1 MKRIKE
7 MVLPMNKYNFCALLC
22 MLCALILAGCTD
34 DLFMSNG
41 RNEAVD
47 GIQFEISTQEMGDLM
62 IGIGSTRALPISPE
76 SREAD
81 AFTARDMEGDNPY
94 GLSLHRMPLP
104 FVGIH
109 SKAVHASSGSETR
122 ASVDDIV
129 NGKDDFHDS
138 LSIWGYAKTV
148 KGDKKKLF
156 SENGTLLK
164 RIQNWRSAVLWP
176 YDKNAE
182 DPYYMMRFYA
192 IAPSVENLNFKLDDN
207 KKPSYDNAPVFTLTL
222 PESVAAMRDVL
233 YGESDIISV
242 QAGPSPNGS
251 VTDDQEQ
258 ESIERDNKKVS
269 LTFSH
274 IMTAIRFAQGNGFPC
289 NDVDNGVDN
298 GVVIKKIRLKNIHV
312 SGKFDPNETDVYTRT
327 KGKWSLD
334 DGSVKYT
341 YELTN
346 LSTNT
351 SGNNTYIDGQQV
363 LFMIP
368 QTLNGEE
375 ELEVELEAPIRFK
388 TNENG
393 NYIFDSDGKRI
404 PLTETKT
411 KTHVVSC
418 KLTGD
423 VWKKGYT
430 VTYKL
435 TIGELEDGYYLLVDA
450 PEALE
455 HNSESKM
462 SGTFTVHSYRSYYD
476 YSKDP
481 SGKEDKSHGVN
492 WKIVGYA
499 ESKDNAENNKFIDDI
514 IDDIIDGR
522 PDWLLDMN
530 GQMPSKGAI
539 YGGGY
544 NSTVSFTVDTA
555 KYTYYYKN
563 KFKYKQDIKIL
574 THSGV
579 LKANS
584 NPEANGDDLSA
595 LKTANCYVVNRT
607 GTYKFPLVYGNGKI
621 TGADFVDHR
630 GEIISSESI
639 KEHISSQ
646 YEGKYNWTENGLR
659 AQIIWQ
665 DVKGLAKPL
674 SVLASQEM
682 LQFSVNEATPGNAVI
697 ALQALPID
705 GTDWETLWT
714 WHIWMTDEVYQ
725 NSSTDGVSYD
735 SYYLTYNSDTN
746 DRIVSLEN
754 SNKILPV
761 NLGWVPDKDA
771 FGVYE
776 PREVWVKIQQT
787 EGKDGNNA
795 SVVFCIKQH
804 ARQDLITGTSTIYQ
818 WGRPTALPMTLYSD
832 GTNTKKRDIYDG
844 EGNIISDR
852 FTLEQASELLGGY
865 HIANPYNMFRWSEET
880 DDKNNL
886 DGKSV
891 WFDMKVASV
900 PEYWKAGAGKKTVYD
915 PCPPGFQVPSVD
927 IFKVLSRKNSDSP
940 NGSDLNIYP
949 DKEYTDANGNS
960 GTAASASPNAGGY
973 FYTKPI
979 SDIDKERYSPL
990 VYFPVTGEWQG
1001 DVPAG
1006 TVMNS
1011 TYIDEKGEVK
1021 YLKINNT
1028 FGFYWCADNN
1038 PTDKINASTLWIHP
1052 EWNYNRSDKPAIQ
1065 FGRTIQ
1071 YSSAQPIRPTKSKTE

>member
-1 MKRIKE
+1 
-7 MVLPMNKYNFCALLC
+7 MNKYNFCALLC
-22 MLCALILAGCTD
+22 MLCVLILAGCTD

-41 RNEAVD
+41 QNEAGD
-47 GIQFEISTQEMGDLM
+47 GMQFEISTQEMGDLM

-148 KGDKKKLF
+148 NGNYKNLF
-156 SENGTLLK
+156 SENSENGTLLK

-182 DPYYMMRFYA
+182 DPNYMMRFYA
-192 IAPSVENLNFKLDDN
+192 IAPSVENLNFELDDSE
-207 KKPSYDNAPVFTLTL
+207 KPSYNNAPVFTLTL

-242 QAGPSPNGS
+242 QAGPSPSGS
-251 VTDDQEQ
+251 VTDGSEQ
-258 ESIERDNKKVS
+258 ESIDQDNKKVS

-274 IMTAIRFAQGNGFPC
+274 IMTAIRFAQGDVFPY
-289 NDVDNGVDN
+289 NDVDN

-351 SGNNTYIDGQQV
+351 SGGNTYIDGQEV

-375 ELEVELEAPIRFK
+375 ELEVELDVPNPKEGTGIR
-388 TNENG
+388 
-393 NYIFDSDGKRI
+393 
-404 PLTETKT
+404 
-411 KTHVVSC
+411 THTVSC

-462 SGTFTVHSYRSYYD
+462 SGTFTLHSYRSYYD

-481 SGKEDKSHGVN
+481 SGKEDKSHGVK

-499 ESKDNAENNKFIDDI
+499 ESKDNAENNEF

-530 GQMPSKGAI
+530 GQSPSKGAI

-555 KYTYYYKN
+555 KYTYYYEN
-563 KFKYKQDIKIL
+563 KFKYKEKQDIKIL

-579 LKANS
+579 L
-584 NPEANGDDLSA
+584 EANTTSSADYERNLS
-595 LKTANCYVVNRT
+595 KNGTANCYIVNRM
-607 GTYKFPLVYGNGKI
+607 GTYQFSLVYGNGDV
-621 TGADFVDHR
+621 TNNDNFVDHK
-630 GEIISSESI
+630 GKPILYKSI
-639 KEHISSQ
+639 QDQMEEVYKCDYQ
-646 YEGKYNWTENGLR
+646 LQ
-659 AQIIWQ
+659 AQLVWQ
-665 DVKGLAKPL
+665 DVEGLITGLNALK
-674 SVLASQEM
+674 SSDIIEFTVSKT
-682 LQFSVNEATPGNAVI
+682 TPANAVI
-697 ALQALPID
+697 ALQGRENDNA
-705 GTDWETLWT
+705 DWETLWT
-714 WHIWMTDEVYQ
+714 WHIWMTDEV
-725 NSSTDGVSYD
+725 NPNGGNT
-735 SYYLTYNSDTN
+735 
-746 DRIVSLEN
+746 VSLQNDKGN
-754 SNKILPV
+754 SNEILPV

-795 SVVFCIKQH
+795 FVVFCIKQH

-844 EGNIISDR
+844 EGNVISDR
-852 FTLEQASELLGGY
+852 FMLEQAFGLPEGY
-865 HIANPYNMFRWSEET
+865 HIANPYNMFRWT
-880 DDKNNL
+880 NANDYR
-886 DGKSV
+886 SV
-891 WFDMKVASV
+891 WFDKTNGI
-900 PEYWKAGAGKKTVYD
+900 PNYWSTSKTVYD

-927 IFKVLSRKNSDSP
+927 IFKVLSRENSDSP
-940 NGSDLNIYP
+940 NGSDSPNDLGLNIYP

-960 GTAASASPNAGGY
+960 GKASSASPNAGGY
-973 FYTKPI
+973 FYTQKFA
-979 SDIDKERYSPL
+979 SEQDMDEGRYSPL

-1021 YLKINNT
+1021 YLKTNNT
-1028 FGFYWCADNN
+1028 HGIYWCVDA
-1038 PTDKINASTLWIHP
+1038 ASTDNEKAPALWLHFM
-1052 EWNYNRSDKPAIQ
+1052 NSDKPAIQ

-1071 YSSAQPIRPTKSKTE
+1071 YSSAQPIRPMMVH

>member
-1 MKRIKE
+1 
-7 MVLPMNKYNFCALLC
+7 

-41 RNEAVD
+41 QNEAVD

-62 IGIGSTRALPISPE
+62 IGIGSTRAALPISPE

-81 AFTARDMEGDNPY
+81 AFTARGMEGDNPY
-94 GLSLHRMPLP
+94 GLNLHRMPLP

-148 KGDKKKLF
+148 NGNKKKLF

-192 IAPSVENLNFKLDDN
+192 IAPSVENLNLKLDDN
-207 KKPSYDNAPVFTLTL
+207 KKPSYDNAPIFTLTL

-242 QAGPSPNGS
+242 QAGPSGS
-251 VTDDQEQ
+251 VTDDPEQ
-258 ESIERDNKKVS
+258 ESIDQDNKKVS

-274 IMTAIRFAQGNGFPC
+274 IMTAIRFAQGDVFPY
-289 NDVDNGVDN
+289 N

-334 DGSVKYT
+334 DGSAKYT

-351 SGNNTYIDGQQV
+351 LGDNTYIDGQQV

-375 ELEVELEAPIRFK
+375 ELEVELDVPNPKEGTGIR
-388 TNENG
+388 
-393 NYIFDSDGKRI
+393 
-404 PLTETKT
+404 
-411 KTHVVSC
+411 THTVSC

-462 SGTFTVHSYRSYYD
+462 SGTFTLHSYRSYYD

-499 ESKDNAENNKFIDDI
+499 GSRINAEEEKDDFTTQK
-514 IDDIIDGR
+514 
-522 PDWLLDMN
+522 PDWLDITEN
-530 GQMPSKGAI
+530 
-539 YGGGY
+539 GGGY

-555 KYTYYYKN
+555 KYTYYYEN
-563 KFKYKQDIKIL
+563 EFKYKQDIKIL

-584 NPEANGDDLSA
+584 NPEANGDDLSV

-607 GTYKFPLVYGNGKI
+607 GRYTFPLVYGNGDV
-621 TGADFVDHR
+621 ANNDNFVDHR
-630 GEIISSESI
+630 GKIIQYQSI
-639 KEHISSQ
+639 QDQMKSVHQWEDNTYKLQ
-646 YEGKYNWTENGLR
+646 AKVV
-659 AQIIWQ
+659 WQ
-665 DVKGLAKPL
+665 DVKGLITNL
-674 SVLASQEM
+674 SVLQDSKKM
-682 LQFSVNEATPGNAVI
+682 QFRVNEATPANAVI
-697 ALQALPID
+697 ALQGRENNNA
-705 GTDWETLWT
+705 DWETLWT
-714 WHIWMTDEVYQ
+714 WHIWMTDEVDP
-725 NSSTDGVSYD
+725 NGGNT
-735 SYYLTYNSDTN
+735 
-746 DRIVSLEN
+746 VSLQN
-754 SNKILPV
+754 DKGKSNEILPV

-795 SVVFCIKQH
+795 FVVFCIKQH

-832 GTNTKKRDIYDG
+832 GTNTNKRNIYDG
-844 EGNIISDR
+844 DGNIISDR
-852 FTLEQASELLGGY
+852 FTLEQASELSGGY
-865 HIANPYNMFRWSEET
+865 HITNPYNMFRWNET
-880 DDKNNL
+880 TGKDGDVKY

-891 WFDMKVASV
+891 WFNYIGNV
-900 PEYWKAGAGKKTVYD
+900 PQYWSADTKTVYD
-915 PCPPGFQVPSVD
+915 PCPPGFQVPSVN
-927 IFKVLSRKNSDSP
+927 IFKVLSRKKSDSPNDLDSP

-1006 TVMNS
+1006 TIMNS

-1021 YLKINNT
+1021 NLKTNNT

-1052 EWNYNRSDKPAIQ
+1052 EWNYNNSGKPAIQ

-1071 YSSAQPIRPTKSKTE
+1071 YSSAQPIRPMKAP

>member
-7 MVLPMNKYNFCALLC
+7 MKLPILNKKNNFCALLC

-41 RNEAVD
+41 QNEAVD
-47 GIQFEISTQEMGDLM
+47 GMQFEISTQEMGDLM

-148 KGDKKKLF
+148 NGHENKLF

-182 DPYYMMRFYA
+182 YPNYMMRFYA
-192 IAPSVENLNFKLDDN
+192 IAPSVENLNFKLDDS
-207 KKPSYDNAPVFTLTL
+207 KKLSYNNAPVFTLTL

-233 YGESDIISV
+233 YGESDIIPV
-242 QAGPSPNGS
+242 QSGPSGS
-251 VTDDQEQ
+251 VTNDPEQ
-258 ESIERDNKKVS
+258 ENIGRDNKQIR
-269 LTFSH
+269 LAFSH
-274 IMTAIRFAQGNGFPC
+274 IMTAIRFAQGNTFPE
-289 NDVDNGVDN
+289 NVT
-298 GVVIKKIRLKNIHV
+298 IKSIKLKNIYA
-312 SGKFDPNETDVYTRT
+312 SGTFDPNETDVYTRT

-351 SGNNTYIDGQQV
+351 NTSGGNTYIDGQQV

-368 QTLNGEE
+368 HVLSDQAELEIELDAPKRSELDEKGNRKPYNGEE
-375 ELEVELEAPIRFK
+375 
-388 TNENG
+388 TT
-393 NYIFDSDGKRI
+393 S
-404 PLTETKT
+404 
-411 KTHVVSC
+411 HVVSC

-481 SGKEDKSHGVN
+481 SGKEDKSHGVK

-499 ESKDNAENNKFIDDI
+499 ESKDNAENNEF
-514 IDDIIDGR
+514 IIDGR

-530 GQMPSKGAI
+530 GQSPSKGTI

-555 KYTYYYKN
+555 KYTYYYETE
-563 KFKYKQDIKIL
+563 FKYKDKQDIKKIL

-579 LKANS
+579 LKENS
-584 NPEANGDDLSA
+584 TTKADGVDLSKQTTLA
-595 LKTANCYVVNRT
+595 ETANCYIVNRT
-607 GTYKFPLVYGNGKI
+607 GTYKIPLVYGNGNI
-621 TGADFVDHR
+621 SDNAFVDHR
-630 GEIISSESI
+630 GEIIFSKSI
-639 KEHISSQ
+639 KEHISSR
-646 YEGKYNWTENGLR
+646 YGGKYNWTENGLR

-665 DVKGLAKPL
+665 DVKGLATPL
-674 SVLASQEM
+674 PVLANQEM

-697 ALQALPID
+697 AFQALPID

-714 WHIWMTDEVYQ
+714 WHIWMTDEVYP
-725 NSSTDGVSYD
+725 NDKD
-735 SYYLTYNSDTN
+735 NEYYLTHNSDGSH
-746 DRIVSLEN
+746 IVSLEN

-761 NLGWVPDKDA
+761 NLGWVPDKDK

-795 SVVFCIKQH
+795 FVVFCIKQH

-832 GTNTKKRDIYDG
+832 GTNTKKRDIYDS
-844 EGNIISDR
+844 EGNVISDR
-852 FTLEQASELLGGY
+852 FTLEQASELSGGY
-865 HIANPYNMFRWSEET
+865 HIANPYNMFRWNEMT
-880 DDKNNL
+880 GTTNGIKH

-891 WFDMKVASV
+891 WFNYEGNV
-900 PEYWKAGAGKKTVYD
+900 PQYWSTATKTVYD
-915 PCPPGFQVPSVD
+915 PCPPGFQVPPVE
-927 IFKVLSRKNSDSP
+927 IFTGLSRTGETAYEGES
-940 NGSDLNIYP
+940 LNIYP
-949 DKEYTDANGNS
+949 DRDFIDANGNS

-979 SDIDKERYSPL
+979 SDMDKERYSPL

-1006 TVMNS
+1006 TVMNG

-1021 YLKINNT
+1021 NLKTNNT
-1028 FGFYWCADNN
+1028 FGFYWCADNDQ
-1038 PTDKINASTLWIHP
+1038 TDKINASTLWIHP
-1052 EWNYNRSDKPAIQ
+1052 EWNYNNSDKPAIQ

-1071 YSSAQPIRPTKSKTE
+1071 YSSAQPIRPMMAH